1 VPSSDT
7 FGFFERIHRRI
18 EQLEELILGLLL
30 LGLIGIGL
38 AQIIARNGF
47 GVALPWADG
56 AMRAIVLW
64 LAMLA
69 GALAAGRLK
78 HIRIDIARQW
88 LSPTLRQVLHT
99 GTLLATAIVC
109 IAMSW
114 FSLRMVELEY
124 EFQSIAF
131 AGVPTWMVQFIVP
144 VGFALM
150 AARFAAH
157 ALSPE
162 SDSPTDA
169 AGIDAGPGEAGDSSR

>member
-1 VPSSDT
+1 MPSRNT
-7 FGFFERIHRRI
+7 LGLFERLHRRI
-18 EQLEELILGLLL
+18 EQFEEAVLGVLLL
-30 LGLIGIGL
+30 TLIGIGL

-88 LSPTLRQVLHT
+88 LPARLRQALHT
-99 GTLLATAIVC
+99 LTLLATAVVC
-109 IAMSW
+109 VAMTW
-114 FSLRMVELEY
+114 YSLRMVELEY

-131 AGVPTWMVQFIVP
+131 ASVPSWVVQFIVP

-157 ALSPE
+157 ALSPVAE
-162 SDSPTDA
+162 SPDHAPGLDSAPD
-169 AGIDAGPGEAGDSSR
+169 ESRGSDR